1 MKIEKCFE
9 TKERIENEPR
19 KVVRKKLTDRVWE
32 EKYEMHYK
40 ELK

>member
-1 MKIEKCFE
+1 MLWDK
-9 TKERIENEPR
+9 R
-19 KVVRKKLTDRVWE
+19 KKRKQTRNVVIRKKLADRVWE